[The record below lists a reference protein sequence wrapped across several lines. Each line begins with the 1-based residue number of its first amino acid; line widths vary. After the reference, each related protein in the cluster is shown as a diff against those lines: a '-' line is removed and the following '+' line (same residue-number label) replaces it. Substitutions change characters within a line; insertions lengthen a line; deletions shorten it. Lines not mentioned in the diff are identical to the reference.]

1 MFSIF
6 NRKADKKFTA
16 AISGIEKY
24 VAKFEEAAKAAD
36 TEMQAEEDR
45 LGKLV
50 DKADKATEAA
60 YEMYRQIE
68 IKAIEKVDEATAKA
82 EARKA
87 ELLAIATK
95 AKTAVENHRKIY
107 LSN

>member
-6 NRKADKKFTA
+6 NRKVDKKFND
-16 AISGIEKY
+16 AILGIGKY
-24 VAKFEEAAKAAD
+24 VTKFEEAAKAA
-36 TEMQAEEDR
+36 EKEIQAEEDK
-45 LGKLV
+45 LGKIV
-50 DKADKATEAA
+50 DRADEATEKA
-60 YEMYRQIE
+60 YELYRQLE

-87 ELLAIATK
+87 ELLAIVNN
-95 AKTAVENHRKIY
+95 AKVVAESYKKVY

>member
-1 MFSIF
+1 MFSVF
-6 NRKADKKFTA
+6 KQKADKQFFK

-24 VAKFEEAAKAAD
+24 VAKFEEAAKAA
-36 TEMQAEEDR
+36 EEEIQTQEDK

-50 DKADKATEAA
+50 DRADKAIEAA

-68 IKAIEKVDEATAKA
+68 IKTIEKVDEATAKA

-87 ELLAIATK
+87 ELLDISNKARVAIA
-95 AKTAVENHRKIY
+95 NHRKIY